1 MAAAAARSPRRSGGP
16 GWPGRELPGQ
26 GRGWGGAAAAGLS
39 LLLAGCSGTRFG
51 DQLAR
56 SFSSPGTPA
65 PSPQA
70 PAGSGA
76 APRSPGTSANGATA
90 GTAAGAKPAAGAGQ
104 APGATPPPAGATT
117 ATKAGAT
124 GQPAAPAGQASP
136 VRAQP
141 LSPAPYRVTIKL
153 PGADPSAP
161 AEAVTRALR
170 AAGVSFEVETIE
182 RIPPGGSTAAPA
194 AAAQPA
200 PVLIPAPAPR

>member
-1 MAAAAARSPRRSGGP
+1 MASAAARPPRRPSGP
-16 GWPGRELPGQ
+16 GWTGRELPGK
-26 GRGWGGAAAAGLS
+26 GRGWHGAAAAGLT

-70 PAGSGA
+70 PAVAPGSGA
-76 APRSPGTSANGATA
+76 AALSPGTSASGATA
-90 GTAAGAKPAAGAGQ
+90 GR
-104 APGATPPPAGATT
+104 PAGAAT
-117 ATKAGAT
+117 AARAAAS
-124 GQPAAPAGQASP
+124 GQPTAAAGPSAPA
-136 VRAQP
+136 RAQP

-182 RIPPGGSTAAPA
+182 RIAPAGSSAAPA

-200 PVLIPAPAPR
+200 PVLTPAPAPR

>member
-1 MAAAAARSPRRSGGP
+1 MASAAARPHRCPSGP
-16 GWPGRELPGQ
+16 GWTGRELPGK
-26 GRGWGGAAAAGLS
+26 GRGWCGAAAAGLA

-70 PAGSGA
+70 PAGSPGPGA
-76 APRSPGTSANGATA
+76 AALSPGTSASGATA
-90 GTAAGAKPAAGAGQ
+90 GARPAAGAGQ
-104 APGATPPPAGATT
+104 APGGAAQPAGAAT
-117 ATKAGAT
+117 AARAAAS
-124 GQPAAPAGQASP
+124 GQPTAAAGPSTPA
-136 VRAQP
+136 RAQP

-182 RIPPGGSTAAPA
+182 RIAPAGSAAAPA

-200 PVLIPAPAPR
+200 PVLTPAPAPR

>member
-1 MAAAAARSPRRSGGP
+1 MVCAAARSARRPRGP
-16 GWPGRELPGQ
+16 GWTGGERPGR
-26 GRGWGGAAAAGLS
+26 GRGWRGAAAAGLA

-70 PAGSGA
+70 PAA
-76 APRSPGTSANGATA
+76 APRSGAPLSPGTTASGATA
-90 GTAAGAKPAAGAGQ
+90 GPRPAAGAGQ
-104 APGATPPPAGATT
+104 APGAAPAAGAAT
-117 ATKAGAT
+117 AARAAASGQPTAGAGPST
-124 GQPAAPAGQASP
+124 PA
-136 VRAQP
+136 RAQP

-182 RIPPGGSTAAPA
+182 RIAPAGSTAAPA
-194 AAAQPA
+194 AAAQLA
-200 PVLIPAPAPR
+200 PVLTPAPAPR

>member
-1 MAAAAARSPRRSGGP
+1 MASAAARSPRRSGGP
-16 GWPGRELPGQ
+16 GWPGRELPV
-26 GRGWGGAAAAGLS
+26 RGWGWSGAAAVGLS

-56 SFSSPGTPA
+56 SFSSSGTPA

-76 APRSPGTSANGATA
+76 AGLSPGASASGATA
-90 GTAAGAKPAAGAGQ
+90 GVRPAPGAGQ
-104 APGATPPPAGATT
+104 DPATTARSAGATT
-117 ATKAGAT
+117 ATKAAAS
-124 GQPAAPAGQASP
+124 GQPTAAAGPSAP
-136 VRAQP
+136 PRAQP

-182 RIPPGGSTAAPA
+182 RIPPAGSTAAPA

-200 PVLIPAPAPR
+200 PVLTPAPAPR